1 MNKAKHE
8 ELISQINDSM
18 VVTSGNIQLA
28 LKVERPK
35 WVDRY
40 LIEIQKQTKIMES
53 LLNQTTDLCQSE
65 CYSGAITSGNSSF
78 TLITH
83 IGKVAGRIF

>member
-8 ELISQINDSM
+8 ELISHLVDSM
-18 VVTSGNIQLA
+18 LVISGNVQLA
-28 LKVERPK
+28 LEVEHPK

-40 LIEIQKQTKIMES
+40 LIEIKKQTKIMEA
-53 LLNQTTDLCQSE
+53 LLNQTTDYCQSE

-78 TLITH
+78 SHRTN
-83 IGKVAGRIF
+83 IGKLADRIL